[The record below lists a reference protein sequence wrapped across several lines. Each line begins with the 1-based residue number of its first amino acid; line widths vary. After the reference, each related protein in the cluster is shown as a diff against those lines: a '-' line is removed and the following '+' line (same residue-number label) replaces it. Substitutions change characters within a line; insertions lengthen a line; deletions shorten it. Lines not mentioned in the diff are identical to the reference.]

1 MSARGSHWQKFFGIG
16 VTIASLVSIPKA
28 DWPAAGSPSPDRK
41 SLISARSEGARASP
55 AGRTARA
62 ITLAPHPRLLI
73 GEGGFDRV
81 KQQVEKDATC
91 HAYYL
96 SLRDEGEAILTQPVS
111 RYVKPDGVRLLA
123 VSQQVLGRVYTL
135 ALLYRLDADERYR
148 HRAWQEL
155 AAAAQFPDW
164 NPTHFLD
171 TAEMAHAFAIGYD
184 WLYDTWSEEQRR
196 VLRDAIV
203 GKALLPAHAAYQGA
217 PFGLF
222 ARVDTNWNQVGNGGI
237 GMAALAVLDEVP
249 EIAHDV
255 LTQAMRWIG
264 VSLERY
270 SPDGVWHE
278 GLSYWNYGTFYTV
291 AFLAAL
297 ETALGSDQGLSSA
310 PGFDRT
316 GFFPLYLTGPTGRLF
331 NFGDAWDRPLRAPQL
346 WWLARRFGFSVFG
359 WYAAQGARP
368 HALDLVWYGER
379 KSSPSEVD
387 LSRDAFF
394 RDFEIRGV
402 VVRGVE
408 VFSLRGS
415 WDDQDAVFVAA
426 KAGENGAGH
435 SHLDIGSFVM
445 DALGVRWAI
454 DLGPD
459 DYTLPGYFGRDRWTY
474 YRNRAE
480 GHNTL
485 VIDPSLA
492 PDQDPTAVARVL
504 RFSSTPEWAF
514 GIVDLAA
521 AYPTTV
527 EELRRGVGLRER
539 RMVIIQDEMQSRQ
552 PREVWWFMHT
562 AAAVGLEEDGR
573 TAILF
578 QDDARLWCRIVTPSD
593 ARFEVMS
600 ARPLPSSPRPVKQDG
615 NDGITKLAIHLRDVT
630 SLRLTVVMVP
640 LREGEAPPTLSEIK
654 PLAQW

>member
-1 MSARGSHWQKFFGIG
+1 MSGRWIRWQNILGIG
-16 VTIASLVSIPKA
+16 LTLGSLVFIPQA
-28 DWPAAGSPSPDRK
+28 AQSVAGSPSPDRK
-41 SLISARSEGARASP
+41 SVISARSEGARTNP
-55 AGRTARA
+55 AGTVARA
-62 ITLAPHPRLLI
+62 ITMAPHPRLLV
-73 GEGGFDRV
+73 GQGGFDRV
-81 KQQVEKDATC
+81 KQQIERDATC

-96 SLRDEGEAILTQPVS
+96 SLRDEAEAILTQPVS

-123 VSQQVLGRVYTL
+123 VSEQVLWRVYTL
-135 ALLYRLDADERYR
+135 ALLYRLDGDERYR
-148 HRAWQEL
+148 QRVWQEL
-155 AAAAQFPDW
+155 SAAAGFPDW
-164 NPTHFLD
+164 NPAHFLD
-171 TAEMAHAFAIGYD
+171 TAEMAHAFAVGYD
-184 WLYDTWSEEQRR
+184 WLYNAWSEEQRR

-203 GKALLPAHAAYQGA
+203 GKALLPAQAAYQGA

-237 GMAALAVLDEVP
+237 GMAALAVHDEVP
-249 EIAHDV
+249 EIARDV
-255 LTQAMRWIG
+255 LTQAMRWIR

-278 GLSYWNYGTFYTV
+278 GLSYWNYGTLYTV
-291 AFLAAL
+291 AFLASL
-297 ETALGSDQGLSSA
+297 ETALGSDEGLSSA

-331 NFGDAWDRPLRAPQL
+331 NFGDAWDRPLRAPHL

-359 WYAAQGARP
+359 WYAARFARP
-368 HALDLVWYGER
+368 HPLDLVWYSER
-379 KSSPSEVD
+379 MSSPPEMG

-394 RDFEIRGV
+394 RDFEIRGA

-408 VFSLRGS
+408 VFSLRSS
-415 WDDQDAVFVAA
+415 WDDRDATFVAA

-485 VIDPSLA
+485 VVDPSLA

-504 RFSSTPEWAF
+504 RFSSTPGWAF
-514 GIVDLAA
+514 GIVDLTPGYAS
-521 AYPTTV
+521 TV
-527 EELRRGVGLRER
+527 EELRRGVGLWER
-539 RMVIIQDEMQSRQ
+539 RMVIVQDEMKSRQ

-562 AAAVGLEEDGR
+562 AAVIRLMEDGQ
-573 TAILF
+573 TALLF
-578 QDDARLWCRIVTPSD
+578 QGNARLWCRIVSPSD

-600 ARPLPSSPRPVKQDG
+600 ARPLPSSPRPAKQDD
-615 NDGITKLAIHLRDVT
+615 NDGIRKLAIHLSNVT

-640 LREGEAPPTLSEIK
+640 LREAEASPVLSEVR
-654 PLAQW
+654 PLNEW

>member
-1 MSARGSHWQKFFGIG
+1 MSAGWSRWRKILVIGLATGLAGS
-16 VTIASLVSIPKA
+16 VPETLRPKA
-28 DWPAAGSPSPDRK
+28 APPSLGGK
-41 SLISARSEGARASP
+41 SVRSSRSDGGQLRP
-55 AGRTARA
+55 GGITARA
-62 ITLAPHPRLLI
+62 ISVAPHPRLLI
-73 GEGGFDRV
+73 GEGGFGRV
-81 KQQVEKDATC
+81 KRQVEGDPIC
-91 HAYYL
+91 QAYYL
-96 SLRDEGEAILTQPVS
+96 ILRNEGETILTQPVS
-111 RYVKPDGVRLLA
+111 RYIKPDGVRLLT
-123 VSQQVLGRVYTL
+123 VSQQVLWRVYTL

-148 HRAWQEL
+148 HRVWEEL

-164 NPTHFLD
+164 NPAHFLD

-184 WLYDTWSEEQRR
+184 WLYDTWNEEQRR

-203 GKALLPAHAAYQGA
+203 QKALQPARAAYQGA

-222 ARVDTNWNQVGNGGI
+222 ARVDTNWNAVGNGGI
-237 GMAALAVLDEVP
+237 GMAALAVLDELP
-249 EIAHDV
+249 EIAREV
-255 LTQAMRWIG
+255 LNEAIRWIR

-316 GFFPLYLTGPTGRLF
+316 GFFPLYLTGPTGRIF
-331 NFGDAWDRPLRAPQL
+331 NFGDAWERPLHAPQL
-346 WWLARRFGFSVFG
+346 WWLARRFSSPIFG
-359 WYAAQGARP
+359 WYAARVARP
-368 HALDLVWYGER
+368 HPLDLVWYSER
-379 KSSPSEVD
+379 KSSPSEIG
-387 LSRDAFF
+387 LSSDAFF
-394 RDFEIRGV
+394 RDFELRGV

-408 VFSLRGS
+408 VFSLRSS
-415 WDDQDAVFVAA
+415 WDDGDAIFITA

-459 DYTLPGYFGRDRWTY
+459 DYSLPGYFGRERWTY

-485 VIDPSLA
+485 VVDPSPG
-492 PDQDPTAVARVL
+492 PDQDPTAVTRVV

-514 GIVDLAA
+514 GIIDLAP
-521 AYPTTV
+521 AYASMV
-527 EELRRGVGLRER
+527 EELRRGIGLHQR
-539 RMVIIQDEMQSRQ
+539 RVVIVQDEMKSGQ
-552 PREVWWFMHT
+552 PREIWWFMHT
-562 AAAVGLEEDGR
+562 TAAVSLEEDGR
-573 TAILF
+573 TAILS
-578 QDDARLWCRIVTPSD
+578 QDDVRLWCRILTPSD

-600 ARPLPSSPRPVKQDG
+600 ATPLPSSPRPAKQDG
-615 NDGITKLAIHLRDVT
+615 NDGIRKLAIRLKDMT

-640 LREGEAPPTLSEIK
+640 LRGGESPPALSEVK
-654 PLAQW
+654 PLADW